1 MEVEDRSFRPR
12 LTRIAPTPSGYLHA
26 GNVASFVFSVGLAR
40 EWGAEVLLRIDD
52 MDRDRYRREYLEDV
66 FDTLLFL
73 GIPWDRGP
81 RDAHDFE
88 RSWSQRLRLGL
99 YEDRL
104 RRLAVGGSVFACLCS
119 RTEISLAGGRHP
131 RGCLE
136 AAQPL
141 DEKGAAWRLTPASD
155 SSVRWTEAFWGV
167 RDQRLPEGIAQS
179 VVRKK
184 DGFPAYH
191 LCSVADDTH
200 FGVDAVVRGVDLL
213 ESTIFQLHL
222 AERLGLEAFGSAL
235 FAHHPLLREDG
246 GGKLSKSAGAL
257 SVMNM
262 RRRGFSPSDV
272 YLAVARS
279 VSSESTA
286 STFEELFGV
295 LRKEWGA
302 TSGRTEE

>member
-1 MEVEDRSFRPR
+1 MYVENHTFRTR

-26 GNVASFVFSVGLAR
+26 GNIASFVFTVGLAR
-40 EWGAEVLLRIDD
+40 ERGAEVLLRIDD

-66 FDTLLFL
+66 FDTLKFL

-88 RSWSQRLRLGL
+88 NSWSQRLRLRM
-99 YEDRL
+99 YEAHL
-104 RRLAVGGSVFACLCS
+104 RRLAAGGSVFACSCS
-119 RTEISLAGGRHP
+119 RTEISFAGGRHP

-136 AAQPL
+136 AARPL
-141 DEKGAAWRLTPASD
+141 DEKGAAWRLAPASD
-155 SSVRWTEAFWGV
+155 ASVRWTEAFWGV
-167 RDQRLPEGIAQS
+167 RDQMLPEGIAQS

-191 LCSVADDTH
+191 LCSVADDAH

-213 ESTIFQLHL
+213 DSTLFQLHL
-222 AERLGLEAFGSAL
+222 AERLGLEAFRSAL
-235 FAHHPLLREDG
+235 FVHHPLLRENG
-246 GGKLSKSAGAL
+246 GTKLSKSAGAL
-257 SVMNM
+257 SVMDM

-272 YLAVARS
+272 YLAVARM

-286 STFEELFGV
+286 STFEELFGL

-302 TSGRTEE
+302 NSGRTEE